1 MALYRVVVLAPAYEG
16 WKDIRDERE
25 RDAVEDALAKL
36 HDHPDEP
43 DPYPAKERKD
53 GWEMHVGRW
62 KVTYEIR
69 RIELAVF
76 VHTIKESPS
85 WKFDYRY

>member
-1 MALYRVVVLAPAYEG
+1 MALYRVIVLLPAYKAWEEI
-16 WKDIRDERE
+16 DSEQE
-25 RDAVEDALAKL
+25 RDAIRDALAKL
-36 HDHPDEP
+36 IDHPDRP
-43 DPYPAKERKD
+43 VPYPAKERKD
-53 GWEMHVGRW
+53 GWEMHVGRL

-69 RIELAVF
+69 RIELVVY